1 MPVEDGVTSDS
12 PPAEVSVQPAVAQVD
27 AAVTSDASA
36 EPSPAKTESL
46 MDRVT
51 AALKPKTEGSA
62 PSQAS
67 QDAKDPNAPPEGEE
81 KEPEGD
87 PTDEEMARLHSATRR
102 RMKKLLGERNAA
114 NDGKSAAESKVA
126 ELTPHAEVGR
136 RVTDFIASSG
146 MSGDEANLLL
156 EIGKNMKQNP
166 LKALEQLKPYYDALS
181 RMAGDVLPGDLQ
193 EAVTKGEITA
203 PYARQL
209 ARTRTEAAVTS
220 RRAETVEAESNQQ
233 RQVQQ
238 TQAHV
243 QHVSGTISEW
253 DRRQET
259 SDPDWKLKQGRIGEL
274 FELDV
279 RRNGFPKTAEAAIEQ
294 VEKARTAVNA
304 DFARLMPRKQAVTMV
319 NPTSAARAVPAK
331 PKTALEAVDLALAA
345 AAG

>member
-12 PPAEVSVQPAVAQVD
+12 PPTEVSAQPAVAQAD
-27 AAVTSDASA
+27 AAVASDASA
-36 EPSPAKTESL
+36 APSPAKTESL
-46 MDRVT
+46 MDAVT
-51 AALKPKTEGSA
+51 AALKPKPAGSA
-62 PSQAS
+62 PAQAS

-114 NDGKSAAESKVA
+114 NDGRVAAETKVA
-126 ELTPHAEVGR
+126 ELTPQAEVGR

-156 EIGKNMKQNP
+156 EVGKNMKQNP
-166 LKALEQLKPYYDALS
+166 LKALAQLKPYFEALQ
-181 RMAGDVLPGDLQ
+181 RMAGEVLPDDLQ
-193 EAVTKGEITA
+193 TALTNKEITE

-220 RRAETVEAESNQQ
+220 RRAETVETDLNQT
-233 RQVQQ
+233 RQAQQ

-243 QHVSGTISEW
+243 DRVSSTVSEW
-253 DRRQET
+253 DRRQEA
-259 SDPDWKLKQGRIGEL
+259 SDPDWKLKQGQISTL
-274 FELDV
+274 IELDI

-294 VEKARTAVNA
+294 AEKAKTAVNA
-304 DFARLMPRKQAVTMV
+304 EFARLMPRKQAVTMV
-319 NPTSAARAVPAK
+319 NPTSAARAAPAK
-331 PKTALEAVDLALAA
+331 PKTALEAVDLALAGA
-345 AAG
+345 S